1 MATKW
6 NNIKSKIKNFFMNG
20 GDKLILWS
28 ILTCIGLFFNLHSV
42 DNFNYIFA
50 LSVLFYCLSVYP
62 LYQYYL
68 FKKYNNWFPVNEDF
82 YASWKKQNRHS
93 YQTILIYIIIKYIL
107 LTSII
112 FTFEI
117 AYSEEL
123 FIIHS
128 LVSIFLEC
136 ATWLLLIRHFMTG
149 KLDDLIACM
158 ANIQQ
163 HNLDVAIQ
171 SEKMKVDLISNVSH
185 DLKTPLTSMIGYID
199 LIKKEELTPVITDYM
214 TALSAKTEKLKEM
227 IESLFSLAKTSSGNI
242 KLNLEPVK
250 INRLVEQI
258 YADMEEQIQASN
270 LEFISEL
277 TVQDTEI
284 MTDSSYIYRIFQN
297 LIENSLK
304 YSANYTRIYIKT
316 SIIELSDTKT
326 VHFELTNTANY
337 RMNFAKDQI
346 IERFTR
352 GDTARTGDGNGLGL
366 AIVSTYTSAL
376 GGRFDVLIDCDQ
388 FKAILDF
395 DKVPT
400 DTLAQQLYEMEV

>member
-1 MATKW
+1 
-6 NNIKSKIKNFFMNG
+6 
-20 GDKLILWS
+20 
-28 ILTCIGLFFNLHSV
+28 
-42 DNFNYIFA
+42 
-50 LSVLFYCLSVYP
+50 
-62 LYQYYL
+62 
-68 FKKYNNWFPVNEDF
+68 
-82 YASWKKQNRHS
+82 
-93 YQTILIYIIIKYIL
+93 
-107 LTSII
+107 
-112 FTFEI
+112 
-117 AYSEEL
+117 
-123 FIIHS
+123 
-128 LVSIFLEC
+128 
-136 ATWLLLIRHFMTG
+136 MTG